1 MQISPFQTDSWFP
14 PSHNV
19 GNVRNLVN
27 VGRWRNGHTLRTLL
41 KIWKP
46 NYISDSYWSTAMA
59 STWKIEIDS
68 IPTDFTYTWLICRIC
83 ENVYVKIFTYTWFFT
98 LPTLTTYVTWR
109 WKSRVRYG
117 WKSKIQ
123 DGGRSLPYW
132 IFNKI
137 EIFAV
142 NDPCMTTIYQCAKV
156 DANISIPD
164 QDMAGNRK
172 SKQRPSPSWI
182 SKLCPW

>member
-1 MQISPFQTDSWFP
+1 LPTVTIGWLKFISAANLMQISPFQTDSWFP

-41 KIWKP
+41 ENMETKLHQWFLLV
-46 NYISDSYWSTAMA
+46 NSYGFYVKNRNRFYSYR
-59 STWKIEIDS
+59 
-68 IPTDFTYTWLICRIC
+68 FH
-83 ENVYVKIFTYTWFFT
+83 VYVTYLPYMWKRIRENFHVYVIFT

-132 IFNKI
+132 IFNKN

-142 NDPCMTTIYQCAKV
+142 NDPCMTTIY
-156 DANISIPD
+156 
-164 QDMAGNRK
+164 
-172 SKQRPSPSWI
+172 
-182 SKLCPW
+182 